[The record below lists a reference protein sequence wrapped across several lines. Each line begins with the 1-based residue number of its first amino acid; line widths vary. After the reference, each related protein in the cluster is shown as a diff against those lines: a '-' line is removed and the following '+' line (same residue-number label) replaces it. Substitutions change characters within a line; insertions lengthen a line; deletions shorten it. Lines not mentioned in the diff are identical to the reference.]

1 MALTGQYGEYIDD
14 KLAANTIEAKS
25 MKTFLVE
32 MQHRM
37 EKHLFNKFV

>member
-1 MALTGQYGEYIDD
+1 MAFTGQYGEYIDD

-37 EKHLFNKFV
+37 DKHLFNKFI